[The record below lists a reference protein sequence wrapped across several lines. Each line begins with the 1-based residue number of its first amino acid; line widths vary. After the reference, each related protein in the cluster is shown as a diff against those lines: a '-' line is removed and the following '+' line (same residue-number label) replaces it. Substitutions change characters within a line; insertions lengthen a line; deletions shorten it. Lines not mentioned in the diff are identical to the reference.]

1 MPPRIAIDIS
11 PLLTKSTGIGY
22 YTANLVSHLLA
33 LQPEIRWSFFSIP
46 GRKAK
51 EVDIQTSGQ
60 AIRQIIDPWFLP
72 ARMTSLLLQAPLQR
86 LLAVENFIG
95 NSDLFHWTNFLCC
108 SQRAGK
114 KILTVHDISF
124 FLFPE
129 YHPLK
134 RRLLF
139 KALFP
144 RSLEQAD
151 HIITDS
157 HNTKN
162 DLVRYFQVPASKIT
176 AIHLGADPSFAPV
189 TQEGAAPVLSGY
201 GISFGRYLLCVGTL
215 EPRKNLVRLLLAYD
229 QFRASHP
236 SELQLV
242 LVGADGWLN
251 QELYSTIERSSWK
264 SDIKILGYVPK
275 TQLPALYSGAV
286 AFIYPSVY
294 EGFGLPP
301 LEAMACGAAVITSN
315 CSSLPEV
322 VGDAALAVDPIKID
336 DIAGAISKL
345 AGDGAL
351 RETLKRRGLARA
363 KVFDWLTT
371 AHETL
376 RVYEKVLG

>member
-1 MPPRIAIDIS
+1 
-11 PLLTKSTGIGY
+11 
-22 YTANLVSHLLA
+22 
-33 LQPEIRWSFFSIP
+33 
-46 GRKAK
+46 
-51 EVDIQTSGQ
+51 
-60 AIRQIIDPWFLP
+60 
-72 ARMTSLLLQAPLQR
+72 

-189 TQEGAAPVLSGY
+189 TQESAAPVLSEY

-229 QFRASHP
+229 QFRASNP

-264 SDIKILGYVPK
+264 RDIKILGYVPK
-275 TQLPALYSGAV
+275 THLPALYSGAV

-322 VGDAALAVDPIKID
+322 VGDAALVVDPKKID
-336 DIAGAISKL
+336 DIAGAMSKI

-351 RETLKRRGLARA
+351 RETLKGRGLARA
-363 KVFDWLTT
+363 KGFDWLTT

-376 RVYEKVLG
+376 KVYEKVLG